1 MLEAVDRRPAILKLD
16 IALTVPRMMVEPPT
30 LKLPP
35 AAIEE
40 IVEMEFSTLIVQALI
55 LLISNPPP
63 TTTEPPTYKLL
74 AVEMPPAT
82 FIFARVLIEPV
93 AKMLEVT

>member
-16 IALTVPRMMVEPPT
+16 MADTVPCMIVEPPT

-93 AKMLEVT
+93 ARILDVT